1 MSRQRAF
8 EVIEKAEY
16 VTIGELVRLT
26 NSRYS
31 TLKYYTEEGI
41 LPFDQAEE
49 NLTRRY
55 HRVTTIARIN
65 LIKSLKEKGMTITEI
80 KDFLHSHPEFPSDS
94 MPE

>member
-55 HRVTTIARIN
+55 HRVTAIARIN
-65 LIKSLKEKGMTITEI
+65 FIKSLKEKGMTIIEI
-80 KDFLHSHPEFPSDS
+80 KDFLHSHPDLPSDS